1 MKATPGDVRSVLVLG
16 GSSEIGVAIARALAQ
31 PRQATVVLAGRAPA
45 ALAAAAAQVRA
56 AGSGEVH
63 TLAFDAL
70 APETHEQVLARAAE
84 LIGADIDVVL
94 VALGVLGDQAH
105 DESDPVAAANV
116 GATNYVGAMAASLAA
131 TKRLREQGHGTIVI
145 LSSVAGVR
153 VRRSNFIYG
162 SSKAAIDGFAQG
174 LSDSLHGSGVSVV
187 IVRPGFVTTKMTA
200 GMDKAPLST
209 TADKVAQA
217 TVKAIRS
224 GRELVW
230 TPGAF
235 MPLMLVSSH
244 LPRSIWR
251 RLPF

>member
-1 MKATPGDVRSVLVLG
+1 MRSILVLG
-16 GSSEIGVAIARALAQ
+16 GSSEIGVAIACALAA
-31 PRQATVVLAGRAPA
+31 PRRATVVLAGRTPA
-45 ALAAAAAQVRA
+45 ALDAAAAQVRA
-56 AGSGEVH
+56 AGAGAVH
-63 TLAFDAL
+63 TLGFDAL
-70 APETHEQVLARAAE
+70 APETHERVVARAAE
-84 LIGADIDVVL
+84 LVGADIDVVV
-94 VALGVLGDQAH
+94 VALGVLGDSAR
-105 DESDPVAAANV
+105 DAYDPVAAARV

-131 TKRLREQGHGTIVI
+131 AQWLREQGHGMIVV

-162 SSKAAIDGFAQG
+162 SSKAAIDRFAQG

-209 TADKVAQA
+209 TAGKVAQA

-235 MPLMLVSSH
+235 MPLMLVFTH
-244 LPRSIWR
+244 LPRTVWR